1 MVGTGEKIAMD
12 CFGEA
17 LNLAAPPAARGTR
30 PAPSGGARGLG
41 PPGCALV
48 TFFSDFFF
56 KICDCKM
63 YYSEICDCDCYVII

>member
-17 LNLAAPPAARGTR
+17 LNLAAPPAARGD
-30 PAPSGGARGLG
+30 PACALRRRAGARPSWLRSRHI
-41 PPGCALV
+41 
-48 TFFSDFFF
+48 FFRFFF

>member
-17 LNLAAPPAARGTR
+17 LNLAAPPAARGD
-30 PAPSGGARGLG
+30 PA
-41 PPGCALV
+41 CALRRRAGAQALLAALSSH
-48 TFFSDFFF
+48 FFQIFF